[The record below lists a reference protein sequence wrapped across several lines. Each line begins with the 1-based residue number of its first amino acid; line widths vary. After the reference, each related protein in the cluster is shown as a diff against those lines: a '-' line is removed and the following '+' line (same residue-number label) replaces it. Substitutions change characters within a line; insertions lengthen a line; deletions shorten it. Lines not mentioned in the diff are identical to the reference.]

1 VGERGV
7 AIRGLCVVTLF
18 WLTVASL
25 GAAAQ
30 ELAALK
36 QEEVFTLQQ
45 RLRDAGCY
53 TAAINGIVGPALAAA
68 VKACPSQDPILR
80 IETGMHT
87 AKIWRI
93 AVDAQCSLAATGS
106 DDKTVRLWSLPAGQL
121 LRTQRLPIG
130 DGHLG
135 KVFAVAVSPDGK
147 RVAAGGWNAFYGV
160 GNPNSRH
167 AIYLFDSA
175 TGTQVQHIGSFD
187 NVLLHL
193 AFSPDGKRLAVS
205 LGTEGVRVLDVETGA
220 ELMADRDY
228 RERSNG
234 IAFGPDGAL
243 YAVAHEGF
251 VLRYGPDLKRT
262 AKVQTLGGKEPFSV
276 AVHPQG
282 DRIAIGYDDRPAVD
296 ILDAKTLQRLVTADV
311 SGVNNGNLASVAWS
325 SDGKHLVAGGRFQ
338 KLFDGVWRTLVR
350 VWDGD
355 GRQLGA
361 DIPLADNTIQSLMP
375 CGDAIAFGTDD
386 PSFGLLRADST
397 VAVLGKSRVPDMRG
411 KLRDSFAVSTDGLRL
426 RFGLEPGLRRPVVFD
441 LAAGTLG
448 DAPQALPDLIAADI
462 SGLKVEDWQ
471 DEYHP
476 TLDGKPITLVRYERS
491 RSLAVRPD
499 RTGFVLGTEYSL
511 RSIATD
517 GKQRWGQEVPGIAW
531 GVNLA
536 RDGELVVAAY
546 GDGTIRW
553 HRWSDG
559 KELLALFVHSD
570 GKRWVAWTPK
580 GYYMASAEADDLIGW
595 HVNRGWEQPAD
606 FFPVARFRN
615 QFSRPDIVRM
625 VLQTLDEGEAIRQAN
640 AAARRVEQD
649 KTLASQL
656 PPVIR
661 AIDFADGQTYPFSSD
676 ALEIA
681 YELRAPSGRAVERI
695 EVLVDGRPLKAVALA
710 ITQGPA
716 PSRRTD
722 KLLATGLPHQDIEV
736 ALIAW
741 SGEQASE
748 PARLKLH
755 WAGARLEDLLKPKLY
770 ALVIGVSDYVAA
782 NLKLDYAAKDAVD
795 FSAALQAQEGGMYS
809 KVEVTRLLDREVT
822 REAIVDGL
830 EWLEHQVTNRDIG
843 IIFVAG
849 HGIKDDQQ
857 TYWFLP
863 ADATQARLRAK
874 AVPQDDLR
882 RTLRNLAGKAILFLD
897 TCHAGQVMKE
907 ARRGSA
913 DIDALINDFTVAENG
928 VVVFASSTGNQ
939 DSIEL
944 SESKNGAFT
953 KALVEGIGDGRA
965 SFGTGRI
972 TPSLLDAFV
981 SDRVKQLTG
990 GKQHPTMAKPETIP
1004 DFPFAIVRR

>member
-7 AIRGLCVVTLF
+7 AIRSRSVATLF
-18 WLTVASL
+18 WLAVASL

-30 ELAALK
+30 ELATLK
-36 QEEVFTLQQ
+36 QEEVFALQQ

-53 TAAINGIVGPALAAA
+53 TAAINGIVGPELAAA

-87 AKIWRI
+87 ANIWRI
-93 AVDAQCSLAATGS
+93 AVDGQCSLAATGS
-106 DDKTVRLWSLPAGQL
+106 DDKTVRLWSLAAGQL

-147 RVAAGGWNAFYGV
+147 RVAAGGYDAIQKSVTSYGV
-160 GNPNSRH
+160 
-167 AIYLFDSA
+167 YLFDSA
-175 TGTQVQHIGSFD
+175 TATQVRHVGSFG
-187 NVLLHL
+187 NVLIHL

-205 LGTEGVRVLDVETGA
+205 LGGAQGVRVLDVETGV

-228 RERSNG
+228 EDNSYG
-234 IAFGPDGAL
+234 VAFGPDGAL
-243 YAVAHEGF
+243 YAVGYDGF
-251 VLRYGPDLKRT
+251 VRRYGPDLKRT
-262 AKVQTLGGKEPFSV
+262 AKVETPGGKQPHSV

-282 DRIAIGYDDRPAVD
+282 GKIAIGYDDKPAVD
-296 ILDAKTLQRLVTADV
+296 ILDAETLQRLVAADV
-311 SGVNNGNLASVAWS
+311 NGVNNGNLFSVAWS
-325 SDGKHLVAGGRFQ
+325 SDGKRLVAGGRFN
-338 KLFDGVWRTLVR
+338 KLVDGVWRSPVR
-350 VWDGD
+350 IWDGY

-361 DIPLADNTIQSLMP
+361 DIRLADNTVQSLTP
-375 CGDAIAFGTDD
+375 CGDAIAFGAGD
-386 PSFGLLRADST
+386 PSLGLLRANGT
-397 VAVLGKSRVPDMRG
+397 VAVLGKSRVPDMRL
-411 KLRDSFAVSTDGLRL
+411 KLRDSFTVSTDGLRL
-426 RFGLEPGLRRPVVFD
+426 RFGLELGLRRPVVFD

-448 DAPQALPDLIAADI
+448 DAPQALSDLIAADT
-462 SGLKVEDWQ
+462 SSLKVENW
-471 DEYHP
+471 ENNYHP
-476 TLDGKPITLVRYERS
+476 TLDGNPITLDRYEES
-491 RSLAVRPD
+491 FSLAVRRD
-499 RTGFVLGTEYSL
+499 RTGFVLGTNFSL
-511 RSIATD
+511 RSIAPD
-517 GKQRWGQEVPGIAW
+517 GTQRWRQEVPDVAW

-546 GDGTIRW
+546 NDGTIRW

-559 KELLALFVHSD
+559 KELLALFVHRG

-625 VLQTLDEGEAIRQAN
+625 VLQTLDEGEAIKQAN

-681 YELRAPSGRAVERI
+681 YELRAPSGRPVERI
-695 EVLVDGRPLKAVALA
+695 EVLVDGRPLRAIGLAVG
-710 ITQGPA
+710 QGPA

-722 KLLATGLPHQDIEV
+722 KLSVSGLPRQDIEV

-755 WAGARLEDLLKPKLY
+755 WAGPRLEDLLKPKLY

-795 FSAALQAQEGGMYS
+795 FSGALQAQEGGMYS
-809 KVEVTRLLDREVT
+809 KVEVKRLVDREVT
-822 REAIVDGL
+822 REAIGDGL
-830 EWLEHQVTNRDIG
+830 DWLEQQVTHRDIG

-849 HGIKDDQQ
+849 HGVKDDQQ

-863 ADATQARLRAK
+863 ADATQVRLKAK

-913 DIDALINDFTVAENG
+913 DIDVLINDFTVAENG

-944 SESKNGAFT
+944 SEAKNGAFT

>member
-1 VGERGV
+1 VG
-7 AIRGLCVVTLF
+7 IRGLSVVTSL
-18 WLTVASL
+18 WLAIASL
-25 GAAAQ
+25 AASAQ
-30 ELAALK
+30 ELATLK
-36 QEEVFTLQQ
+36 QEEVFALQQ
-45 RLRDAGCY
+45 RLHDAGCY
-53 TAAINGIVGPALAAA
+53 TAAINGIVGPELAAA

-87 AKIWRI
+87 VNIWRI
-93 AVDAQCSLAATGS
+93 AVDAQCRLAATGS
-106 DDKTVRLWSLPAGQL
+106 GDKTVRLWSLPTGQL
-121 LRTQRLPIG
+121 LRTQHLPVG
-130 DGHLG
+130 DGDLG
-135 KVFAVAVSPDGK
+135 KVYAVVVSPDGK
-147 RVAAGGWNAFYGV
+147 RVAAGGLDAIEESGGSIGV
-160 GNPNSRH
+160 
-167 AIYLFDSA
+167 YLFDSA
-175 TGTQVQHIGSFD
+175 TGTQVRHIGAFGD
-187 NVLLHL
+187 AVGHL

-205 LGTEGVRVLDVETGA
+205 LFGTEGVRALDVETGA

-228 RERSNG
+228 KGNSLG
-234 IAFGPDGAL
+234 IAFGRDGVL
-243 YAVAHEGF
+243 YAVADDGF
-251 VLRYGPDLKRT
+251 VRRYGPDLKRT
-262 AKVQTLGGKEPFSV
+262 AKVETLGGKEPHSV

-282 DRIAIGYDDRPAVD
+282 GKIAIGYGDKPAVD
-296 ILDAKTLQRLVTADV
+296 ILDARTLRRLVAADV
-311 SGVNNGNLASVAWS
+311 NGVDYDDLFSVAWS
-325 SDGKHLVAGGRFQ
+325 SDGKRLVAGGGFNKRVA
-338 KLFDGVWRTLVR
+338 GVWRHPVR
-350 VWDGD
+350 IWDGN
-355 GRQLGA
+355 GRQLGT
-361 DIPLADNTIQSLMP
+361 DIPLADNTVQSLMP
-375 CGDAIAFGTDD
+375 CGDAIAFGASD

-397 VAVLGKSRVPDMRG
+397 VAVLGKSRVPDMRI
-411 KLRDSFAVSTDGLRL
+411 KLRDSFTVSTDGLRL
-426 RFGLEPGLRRPVVFD
+426 RFGLEEGLKRPIVFD

-448 DAPQALPDLIAADI
+448 DAPQALPDLSAADT
-462 SGLKVEDWQ
+462 SSLKVENWEDN
-471 DEYHP
+471 YNP
-476 TLDGKPITLVRYERS
+476 TLDGKPITLDQYEES

-499 RTGFVLGTEYSL
+499 RTGFVLGTEWYL
-511 RSIATD
+511 RSIAAD
-517 GKQRWGQEVPGIAW
+517 GAERWEQEVPDIAW

-546 GDGTIRW
+546 SDGTIRW

-559 KELLALFVHSD
+559 KELLALFVHRE

-615 QFSRPDIVRM
+615 QFNRPDIVRM
-625 VLQTLDEGEAIRQAN
+625 VLQTFDEGEAIKQAN
-640 AAARRVEQD
+640 AAARRVEQE
-649 KTLASQL
+649 KALTAQL

-661 AIDFADGQTYPFSSD
+661 ALDFGDGQTHAFSSD

-681 YELRAPSGRAVERI
+681 YELRAPSGRPVERI
-695 EVLVDGRPLKAVALA
+695 EVLVDGRPLKAVALP
-710 ITQGPA
+710 IGQGPA
-716 PSRRTD
+716 PPRQTD
-722 KLLATGLPHQDIEV
+722 KLLVTGLPRQDIEL

-748 PARLKLH
+748 PARFKLH
-755 WAGARLEDLLKPKLY
+755 WAGPRLEDLLKPKLY
-770 ALVIGVSDYVAA
+770 ALVIGVSVYEAA

-795 FSAALQAQEGGMYS
+795 FSATLQAQEGGMYS
-809 KVEVTRLLDREVT
+809 KVEVKRLVDREVT
-822 REAIVDGL
+822 RKAIVNGL
-830 EWLEHQVTNRDIG
+830 EWLEHQVTHRDIG

-863 ADATQARLRAK
+863 ADASQGTLRAE
-874 AVPQDDLR
+874 AVPQDELR

-907 ARRGSA
+907 ARARGTA
-913 DIDALINDFTVAENG
+913 DIGELINDFTVAENG

-944 SESKNGAFT
+944 HEAKNGAFT

-965 SFGTGRI
+965 SFGTGHI

>member
-1 VGERGV
+1 V
-7 AIRGLCVVTLF
+7 AIRGLSVITLF
-18 WLTVASL
+18 WLAVAGL

-36 QEEVFTLQQ
+36 QEEVFALQQ

-53 TAAINGIVGPALAAA
+53 TATINGIVGPELAAA
-68 VKACPSQDPILR
+68 VKACPSQDPSLR

-87 AKIWRI
+87 ATIRRI
-93 AVDAQCSLAATGS
+93 AVDAQCGLAATGS

-130 DGHLG
+130 DGNLG
-135 KVFAVAVSPDGK
+135 KIWPVAVSPDGK
-147 RVAAGGWNAFYGV
+147 RVATGGWD
-160 GNPNSRH
+160 
-167 AIYLFDSA
+167 AIRKSGASHRVYLFDST
-175 TGTQVQHIGSFD
+175 TGTQVRHIGSFG
-187 NVLLHL
+187 NVLHHL

-205 LGTEGVRVLDVETGA
+205 LHGTQGVRVLDVETGA

-228 RERSNG
+228 KDTSYG

-243 YAVAHEGF
+243 YAVGYDGF
-251 VLRYGPDLKRT
+251 VRRYGADLKRT
-262 AKVQTLGGKEPFSV
+262 AKVETLGGKRPYSV

-282 DRIAIGYDDRPAVD
+282 DKIAIGYDDMPAVD
-296 ILDAKTLQRLVTADV
+296 ILDAKTLQRLVATDV
-311 SGVNNGNLASVAWS
+311 SGANHGDFFSVAWS
-325 SDGKHLVAGGRFQ
+325 SDGKHLVAGGLFAE
-338 KLFDGVWRTLVR
+338 LFDGAWRRPVR
-350 VWDGD
+350 IWDGD

-361 DIPLADNTIQSLMP
+361 DIPLGDRTILSLMP
-375 CGDAIAFGTDD
+375 CGDAIAFGGAG

-397 VAVLGKSRVPDMRG
+397 VAVLGKSRVPDMRD
-411 KLRDSFAVSTDGLRL
+411 KKRDAFTVSPDGLQL
-426 RFGLEPGLRRPVVFD
+426 RFGLDLGLRRPVVFD
-441 LAAGTLG
+441 LAVGTLA
-448 DAPQALPDLIAADI
+448 DALQRLPDLRAADT
-462 SGLKVEDWQ
+462 SGLKVENW
-471 DEYHP
+471 ENNYHP
-476 TLDGKPITLVRYERS
+476 TLDGKPITLEQYETS

-499 RTGFVLGTEYSL
+499 RIGFVLGADWSL
-511 RSIATD
+511 RSVAPD
-517 GKQRWGQEVPGIAW
+517 GKQRWRQEVPGVAW

-546 GDGTIRW
+546 EDGTIRW

-559 KELLALFVHSD
+559 KELLALFVHRD

-580 GYYMASAEADDLIGW
+580 GYYMASADADDLIGW

-625 VLQTLDEGEAIRQAN
+625 VLQTLDEEQAIKQAN
-640 AAARRVEQD
+640 TAARRVEQD

-661 AIDFADGQTYPFSSD
+661 AIDFADGQSHAFSSD

-681 YELRAPSGRAVERI
+681 YELRAPSGRPVERI

-710 ITQGPA
+710 IVQGPA
-716 PSRRTD
+716 QPHRTD
-722 KLLATGLPHQDIEV
+722 KLLVNGLPRQDIEV

-795 FSAALQAQEGGMYS
+795 FSEALQAQEGGMYS

-822 REAIVDGL
+822 REAIGDGL
-830 EWLEHQVTNRDIG
+830 DWLEHQVTHRDIG

-863 ADATQARLRAK
+863 ADATQLRLKAK

-944 SESKNGAFT
+944 SEAKNGAFT